1 MAKTAPDAAEAGGGL
16 MVAVVQLAITIGATI
31 GGLIYDTSGY
41 PLTFSLSA
49 GLLAAAAVMAELTRR
64 LARKSCSK

>member
-1 MAKTAPDAAEAGGGL
+1 